1 MPTFTA
7 TLLKLDEQEK
17 SNGATL
23 GLTGIEIP
31 VAVTD
36 SLKPT
41 VKTSFRVKG
50 SLDAHP
56 IERVALIPRGDGE
69 FILVVN
75 ATMRRAIRKEV
86 GATVRVEL
94 DVDDSPMPLS
104 ADLLAC
110 LADEPNAL
118 AFFRTLAKGHQ
129 NYFSHWIESAKTT
142 ETKAKRITQAVTGLA
157 LGLGYGEMMRYF
169 KKKNADE

>member
-1 MPTFTA
+1 MQRFTA

-17 SNGATL
+17 SNGAAL

-36 SLKPT
+36 SLKPS
-41 VKTSFRVKG
+41 VKTSFRVRG

-56 IERVALIPRGDGE
+56 IERVALLPRGDAQ
-69 FILVVN
+69 FIMVVN
-75 ATMRRAIRKEV
+75 ATVRRAIRKEV

-94 DVDDSPMPLS
+94 EVDNSPMPLS

-110 LADEPNAL
+110 LDDEPKAL

-129 NYFSHWIESAKTT
+129 NYFSNWIESAKTA

-157 LGLGYGEMMRYF
+157 MGLGYGEIIRYF
-169 KKKNADE
+169 KARQ